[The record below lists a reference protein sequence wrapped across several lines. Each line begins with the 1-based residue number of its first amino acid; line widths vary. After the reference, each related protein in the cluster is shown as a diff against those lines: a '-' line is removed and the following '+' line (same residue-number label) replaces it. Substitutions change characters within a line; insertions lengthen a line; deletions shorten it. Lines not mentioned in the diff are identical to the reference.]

1 MRTYKEVKSTARSEE
16 YTKYTITF
24 NGKTKNDETVLLV
37 VERCPDGCMPL
48 WVKRKIFDKP
58 FAWWHISTYVTD
70 KDGYTWGRYN
80 PQEEPEIIKD
90 NKGKVILSHNVIDF
104 DWVLPATE
112 ENRQKIIAEVS
123 KRAFKE

>member
-1 MRTYKEVKSTARSEE
+1 MRSYTEE
-16 YTKYTITF
+16 KTPNRVEDYAEYIIRF
-24 NGKTKNDETVLLV
+24 QGKNKKGESVLLV
-37 VERCPDGCMPL
+37 IERCPDGCMPL
-48 WVKRKIFDKP
+48 WVKQKIFDKP
-58 FAWWHISTYVTD
+58 FAWWHVSTYVTD

-80 PQEEPEIIKD
+80 PQHKSEVIKD
-90 NKGKVILSHNVIDF
+90 NKGKTVLSHDIVDF